1 MWGPLLLLAVLFTVN
16 PVRLGII
23 LLVLSRPRPMQNLLV
38 YWIGILVVG
47 LAYLLIPLVLLH
59 STPTSAALTR
69 SFGQPTESP
78 TVQLIVITTGALL
91 LLIAIVLVT
100 RSFERTPS
108 SRAAYTRD
116 RGQDADEPGGKFDLA
131 TLPAISRL
139 VRPAQDTVPEKN
151 SRIQRM
157 LASARDAWQSGS
169 PWISLIIGLMVLP
182 ADGVVFA
189 LALIVASGAGI
200 AMQIGAA
207 IVFLIVALSVEEVI
221 LVSNLVAPEKTEV
234 VLRRLHELALAHH
247 RKFMAAILALV
258 GVSLIVRAT
267 GVI

>member
-1 MWGPLLLLAVLFTVN
+1 MWGPLLLLALLFTVN

-78 TVQLIVITTGALL
+78 TVQIMVITTGALL

-100 RSFERTPS
+100 RSFD
-108 SRAAYTRD
+108 RAPKGGTEYRRD
-116 RGQDADEPGGKFDLA
+116 PGQDAGASGAKFDLA

-139 VRPAQDTVPEKN
+139 VRPAQDTAPEEN
-151 SRIQRM
+151 SWIQRI
-157 LASARDAWQSGS
+157 LASARAAWQSGS
-169 PWISLIIGLMVLP
+169 PWISLVIGLMVLP

-189 LALIVASGAGI
+189 LALIVASGAGL

-207 IVFLIVALSVEEVI
+207 IVFLIVALSVEEII
-221 LVSNLVAPEKTEV
+221 LISNLIAPEKTEV

-258 GVSLIVRAT
+258 GVSLIIRAA

>member
-1 MWGPLLLLAVLFTVN
+1 MWGPLLLLALLFTVN

-47 LAYLLIPLVLLH
+47 LAYLLIPLVVLH
-59 STPTSAALTR
+59 STPTSAALAR

-78 TVQLIVITTGALL
+78 TVQRIVIATGVLL
-91 LLIAIVLVT
+91 LLIAVVLVT

-108 SRAAYTRD
+108 RAAHTRD
-116 RGQDADEPGGKFDLA
+116 ASHDADTSGGKFDLA

-139 VRPAQDTVPEKN
+139 VRPAQDTVPERN
-151 SRIQRM
+151 SWVQRT
-157 LASARDAWQSGS
+157 LANAREAWQNGS

-189 LALIVASGAGI
+189 LALIVASGAGM
-200 AMQIGAA
+200 AMQISAA

-234 VLRRLHELALAHH
+234 ALRRLHELALAHH

-258 GVSLIVRAT
+258 GVSLIIRAA